1 LKFFKKLLGI
11 DLVLVW
17 QNTIFIQNKT
27 VKIDLKMCLSN
38 NPLGQQ
44 FLNKKKS
51 NQPNK
56 ALVPDPNKT
65 NQVDSKILV
74 QPKPNKHK
82 SQTRQVFV

>member
-44 FLNKKKS
+44 FLNNKKK
-51 NQPNK
+51 
-56 ALVPDPNKT
+56 VT
-65 NQVDSKILV
+65 NQT
-74 QPKPNKHK
+74 KP
-82 SQTRQVFV
+82 

>member
-1 LKFFKKLLGI
+1 LKFLKKLLGI

-44 FLNKKKS
+44 FLNNKKK
-51 NQPNK
+51 
-56 ALVPDPNKT
+56 VT
-65 NQVDSKILV
+65 NQT
-74 QPKPNKHK
+74 KP
-82 SQTRQVFV
+82 